1 MSTRSLPPLP
11 QRRQLVNSFT
21 KHLVFIGGASVI
33 GAITLLMTYLIWVV
47 VPIFKPASVELVETE
62 LQLPSDVIRVE
73 SNDRF
78 DTLAVIRSSG
88 VVDFI
93 DAQSFETKS
102 TDKISQVP
110 ILQIVNVFPTADVF
124 AGVNSDQEMLFFR
137 LTYLVRYIDGVR
149 TLVNHAT
156 MLFDEVP
163 VELPDNVSDIDVYW
177 ESKKVRIAIR
187 LDNGNIVVSEYL
199 DVDESFALEE
209 ERSLTIEGKS
219 GLTRIQWGPQGHRL
233 FDINLESGTYR
244 LLDIRSI
251 RRYHVASSHQF
262 VSEGTKLTTY
272 TPLLGRYSLLVA
284 DDAGDVTQWGL
295 QTQATGATLTPIRK
309 FSFESPITM
318 LTSEHRRKGFL
329 AVADNGESHV
339 AHTTSE
345 KVVASF
351 LLKHAPQIISLSPRA
366 DKLVTVD
373 SLGNTEIYKIDN
385 PHPEI
390 AWGTIWNK
398 VWYEGYETSVFSWQS
413 SSADTAFEPK
423 FSLTPL
429 LFGTLKAA
437 FYAMLF
443 ATPLAILGAIY
454 TANFMAPRMRQ
465 WVKPSIET
473 MAALPTVVLG
483 FLAGLWLAPIVEA
496 NLTSVLLCIIVLPLS
511 VLVFGFLWSLL
522 PSRMARAFDGWLGA
536 LSVPILILAGYVTF
550 SFDELL
556 SVLLFGGDARAW
568 FYQVLELEYDQRN
581 SLIIGIAMG
590 LAVIP
595 TIFSI
600 AEDALYGVPQ
610 HLVHGSLALGA
621 TRWQTLVRI
630 VLLTASPGI
639 FSAVM
644 IGFGRA
650 AGETMIVLMA
660 TGNTPIMD
668 LNIFQG
674 MRTFA
679 ANIAVEMPES
689 EVDST
694 HFRILFLTA
703 LVLFAI
709 TLAFNTV
716 AEVVRHRLRSRYG
729 NL

>member
-1 MSTRSLPPLP
+1 M
-11 QRRQLVNSFT
+11 
-21 KHLVFIGGASVI
+21 A
-33 GAITLLMTYLIWVV
+33 YLIWVV
-47 VPIFKPASVELVETE
+47 VPIFKPASVELVKTE
-62 LQLPSDVIRVE
+62 LRLPGDVVRVE

-88 VVDFI
+88 VVDFV
-93 DAQSFETKS
+93 DTESFETKS
-102 TDKISQVP
+102 TDKISQSP
-110 ILQIVNVFPTADVF
+110 ILHIVNVFPTADVF
-124 AGVNSDQEMLFFR
+124 AVVNSDQEMFFFR
-137 LTYLVRYIDGVR
+137 LTYLVRYIDDVR
-149 TLVNHAT
+149 TLVNSAT
-156 MLFDEVP
+156 ILFDEVP

-177 ESKKVRIAIR
+177 ESEKIRIATR
-187 LDNGNIVVSEYL
+187 LDNGNIIVSEYV
-199 DVDESFALEE
+199 DVDESFELEE
-209 ERSLTIEGKS
+209 DQSLAIEGKP
-219 GLTRIQWGPQGHRL
+219 GLTRIQWGPQGRWL
-233 FDINLESGTYR
+233 FDVNLESGTYR
-244 LLDIRSI
+244 LLDVRSI
-251 RRYHVASSHQF
+251 RRYHIASSNQF
-262 VSEGTKLTTY
+262 VSDGAKLTTY
-272 TPLLGRYSLLVA
+272 TPLLGRYSLLVG

-295 QTQATGATLTPIRK
+295 QMPETGAMLTPVRTL
-309 FSFESPITM
+309 SFESPIAI

-329 AVADNGESHV
+329 AVADDGQGHI

-345 KVVASF
+345 QVIASF
-351 LLKHAPQIISLSPRA
+351 LLKQKPQITSFSPRA
-366 DKLVTVD
+366 DRLVTVD
-373 SLGNTEIYKIDN
+373 SAGNTEIYEIDN

-398 VWYEGYETSVFSWQS
+398 VWYEGYETPVFSWQS

-429 LFGTLKAA
+429 LFGTLKSA

-443 ATPLAILGAIY
+443 AAPLAILGAIY

-496 NLTSVLLCIIVLPLS
+496 NLTSVLLCVVVLPLS
-511 VLVFGFLWSLL
+511 VLIFGFLWSLP
-522 PSRMARAFDGWLGA
+522 PSSMTRAFEGWFGA
-536 LSVPILILAGYVTF
+536 LSVPVLILTGYVIF
-550 SFDELL
+550 SFDEQL
-556 SVLLFGGDARAW
+556 STLLFGGDARTW
-568 FYQVLELEYDQRN
+568 FYQVLGLEYDQRN

-650 AGETMIVLMA
+650 AGETMVVLMA

-668 LNIFQG
+668 FNIFQG

-709 TLAFNTV
+709 TLAFNTI
-716 AEVVRHRLRSRYG
+716 AEMVRHRLRSRYG